1 MLPKLDYQI
10 ERSRKPGKED
20 SRQGGGPT
28 SIDLIKK
35 VYLKAPHAA
44 LYTPL
49 CKVKRTLSA
58 CQYRISI
65 DGTRTSALVAFTD
78 NSIEFTWSMPGRAET
93 LRNLIMGVQHR
104 LRGVT
109 FAPLME
115 TGTRS
120 WSQMMQLPVLGRYF
134 RAFLPDPQP
143 PQITPP
149 TSFEFTPYNPADDTL
164 PTANFINCAYT
175 SLPHLT
181 SPQRLAEMTGLN
193 GYYPEG
199 WFFLKH
205 IPTGEIAGFAICGIC
220 RELREGYIDWIQIAH
235 SFRNR
240 GLGKM
245 MVGEAIRR
253 LLPHSDFITSS
264 GSLDSPFAHGD
275 LYKQCG
281 FNKTR
286 QWTLLGTDPI
296 QRRQSLP
303 VPLIQH

>member
-1 MLPKLDYQI
+1 MLPKLDFGV
-10 ERSRKPGKED
+10 EPVRRPRKED
-20 SRQGGGPT
+20 SPRGGGPT

-35 VYLKAPHAA
+35 VYVKSPHSA

-49 CKVKRTLSA
+49 CKVKRTLA
-58 CQYRISI
+58 GCQYRISI

-78 NSIEFTWSMPGRAET
+78 NSLEFTWSMPGRSET

-115 TGTRS
+115 TGSRS
-120 WSQMMQLPVLGRYF
+120 WSQMMRLPVLGRYF

-143 PQITPP
+143 PQVALP
-149 TSFEFTPYNPADDTL
+149 TAFEFIPYNPSEDTE
-164 PTANFINCAYT
+164 AMARFINRAYP
-175 SLPHLT
+175 SLPNLT
-181 SPQRLAEMTGLN
+181 SQQRLSEMTGLN
-193 GYYPEG
+193 GYYPDG
-199 WFFLKH
+199 WFCLKY
-205 IPTGEIAGFAICGIC
+205 IPTGEIAGFAISGLC
-220 RELREGYIDWIQIAH
+220 RELKEGFVDWIQVGH

-240 GLGKM
+240 GLGKL
-245 MVGEAIRR
+245 MVGEAVRR

-264 GSLDSPFAHGD
+264 GSLDAPFAHGD

-281 FNKTR
+281 FTKTR